1 MNNRVAQPVL
11 VTGASGF
18 IGRHLVR
25 RLIERG
31 DRVSCLVRA
40 TSCIDE
46 LRSAGAQVIKGDVTD
61 CASIGRALAVS
72 QAGIV
77 FHLAGLTKAL
87 RTDNFLRVNAGGV
100 ESVAA
105 ACAERTNKPVLIVVS
120 SLAAA
125 GPCAAGR
132 PRVESDV
139 PAPMSAYGCSKLAGE
154 QAAAGYAAVVPIS
167 IVRPPMVFGPG
178 DGSMLEMFR
187 PIERWG
193 IHVVPGLGER
203 CFSLI
208 HVADLVEG
216 LLFAGEKGERLHPNG
231 SPGQGIYFMA
241 ADDCPTY
248 AELGQAMATALGR
261 KRATVVHLPGPLV
274 RLVGLCGD
282 AMGRIRRRPG
292 WVNSDKI
299 AEALA
304 GSWTCSS
311 AKAHTHLGWSPA
323 ATLADRLHETAN
335 GIVHRDGSELA
346 AAIPRVLG
354 TPGDVG
360 RMLQ

>member
-1 MNNRVAQPVL
+1 MNNRVSQPVL

-18 IGRHLVR
+18 IGRRLVQ
-25 RLIERG
+25 RLIELG

-40 TSCIDE
+40 TSCIED
-46 LRSAGAQVIKGDVTD
+46 LRSAGAQLVTGDVTD
-61 CASIGRALAVS
+61 GASIGRALAVS

-87 RTDNFLRVNAGGV
+87 RTDDFLRVNAGGI

-105 ACAERTNKPVLIVVS
+105 ACADRTDKPVLVVVS

-125 GPCAAGR
+125 GPCAVDR
-132 PRVESDV
+132 PRVESD
-139 PAPMSAYGCSKLAGE
+139 APTPVSAYGCSKLAGE
-154 QAAAGYAAVVPIS
+154 QAAARYAAVVPIS

-178 DGSMLEMFR
+178 DRGMLEMFR
-187 PIERWG
+187 PIARWG
-193 IHVVPGLGER
+193 IHVVPGRGER
-203 CFSLI
+203 RFSLI

-216 LLFAGEKGERLHPNG
+216 LLLAAEKGERLHPNG

-241 ADDCPTY
+241 ADDYPTY

-261 KRATVVHLPGPLV
+261 KRVTVIHLPGPLV
-274 RLVGLCGD
+274 RLAGLYGD

-292 WVNSDKI
+292 WMNSDKI

-311 AKAHTHLGWSPA
+311 AKARTHLSWSPA
-323 ATLADRLHETAN
+323 ATLADRVHETAS
-335 GIVHRDGSELA
+335 GYRQARWL
-346 AAIPRVLG
+346 
-354 TPGDVG
+354 
-360 RMLQ
+360 